1 MAHLAV
7 SAPEAARGVLHGAEG
22 ADDAVAVFRA
32 DIDAEGGEARE
43 TPVDYPGA
51 GGVEGDHVC
60 GEFAGFVAGE
70 AGLEEGGVGGAVEDW
85 EGVFGVGEEA
95 EAGGGGGL
103 LVAGGLGG
111 VEVAE
116 DGGGGEEGRGRR
128 GHLRGRRR
136 DVGVGG
142 VVGVVGRGGRGG
154 GGRRGRGELLEAEG
168 GVEEGGELRGGGG
181 RFSHGWCWCWCCG
194 RVSREDDPRAEPWIA
209 DVHLFVRGG
218 HKGGYSWVW
227 GGGCYYI
234 YIYICICLVL
244 WGGGCF
250 LVFCFFLFLFFSLSV
265 TAVASAVLV
274 WGGGVE

>member
-7 SAPEAARGVLHGAEG
+7 PASEAARGVLHGAEG
-22 ADDAVAVFRA
+22 ADDAAAVFRA
-32 DIDAEGGEARE
+32 DVDAEGGEARE

-95 EAGGGGGL
+95 ETGGGGGL
-103 LVAGGLGG
+103 LVAGGQGG

-128 GHLRGRRR
+128 GHRRGRRG
-136 DVGVGG
+136 DVGAGG

-181 RFSHGWCWCWCCG
+181 RFSHGRCWCRG
-194 RVSREDDPRAEPWIA
+194 VPGEDDPRAEPWIA

-227 GGGCYYI
+227 GGCLLYIFI
-234 YIYICICLVL
+234 YISAWYCG
-244 WGGGCF
+244 GGGCF
-250 LVFCFFLFLFFSLSV
+250 LVFYFFLFLFFSLSA
-265 TAVASAVLV
+265 TAV
-274 WGGGVE
+274 WGGRGR